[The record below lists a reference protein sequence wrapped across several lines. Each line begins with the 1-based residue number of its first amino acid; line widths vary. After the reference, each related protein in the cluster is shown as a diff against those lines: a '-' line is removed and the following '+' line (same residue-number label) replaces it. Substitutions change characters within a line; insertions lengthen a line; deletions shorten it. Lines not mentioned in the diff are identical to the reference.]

1 MFCCLWRRTRCSRYR
16 LWRLPSTRAKPS
28 LALELR
34 RCCCSSS
41 EFTTPGTASSTMYLS
56 TCGNEQGSRR
66 AQAPARRI
74 AALTGTPRTAG
85 GDASI
90 ENGNNGFVLSE
101 ELTVLRDQVRRII
114 RDEIIPIE
122 SRLDPTRPKFQR

>member
-1 MFCCLWRRTRCSRYR
+1 
-16 LWRLPSTRAKPS
+16 
-28 LALELR
+28 
-34 RCCCSSS
+34 
-41 EFTTPGTASSTMYLS
+41 MYLS

-122 SRLDPTRPKFQR
+122 SRLDPTRPKFQRTNSGHSRARPRPTEELRPLQETPDPDDDPTREWRKIRASKKGT